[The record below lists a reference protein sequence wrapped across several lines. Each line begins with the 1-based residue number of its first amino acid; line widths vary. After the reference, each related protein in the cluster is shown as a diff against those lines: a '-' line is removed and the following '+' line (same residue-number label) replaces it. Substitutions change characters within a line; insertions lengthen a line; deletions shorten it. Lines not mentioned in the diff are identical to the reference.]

1 MVNKSNKENKMTIIN
16 ALKNINWGDVVSR
29 ALWTALQAFLAVV
42 LVTAEQ
48 IINLAFAGD
57 WQALNGLVIAT
68 MLAGITAGLSA
79 IKTVMISVVRDIKSK

>member
-1 MVNKSNKENKMTIIN
+1 MTIIN